1 MLFVELKNIDGVGE
15 KRAKALLRHF
25 KSIKRISEASIEEL
39 RLISEIND
47 NVAENI
53 YKYFNSKV

>member
-25 KSIKRISEASIEEL
+25 KSIKRISEAKNINLNLNNIE
-39 RLISEIND
+39 
-47 NVAENI
+47 I
-53 YKYFNSKV
+53 YRSLK